1 MEQDTRVALARVVGI
16 EHLLK
21 GVDTEIAVAAAPGEI
36 LTVYPGDTVR
46 VRASLDYLGP
56 VLNDTF
62 YVAIGNRVVA
72 FDEIWV
78 GSVSISLPQSTSFVT
93 YQLTADVSITQVA
106 VLPWTPGYFDMYCK
120 LVGNLGAGLPELTN
134 VIQILLKGQFQ
145 NFKITGY
152 DKV

>member
-1 MEQDTRVALARVVGI
+1 MEQDTRVARARIVGI

-46 VRASLDYLGP
+46 VRASIDYMGP
-56 VLNDTF
+56 ALSDRF
-62 YVAIGNRVVA
+62 YVAIGNRVVV

-78 GSVSISLPQSTSFVT
+78 GSVAISLPASTSFVT
-93 YQLTADVSITQVA
+93 YQLTADVPITQVA
-106 VLPWTPGYFDMYCK
+106 LLPWTPGYFDMYCK
-120 LVGNLGAGLPELTN
+120 LVGNLGAGLPELSN
-134 VIQILLKGQFQ
+134 IIQVLLKGQFR